1 MWRQVIITVNS
12 LLLSVRAK
20 WSSCWMEPHVGSERL
35 VVWWKSVLPWLE
47 TIKNSNQNSRAVIIF
62 LLHFLI
68 LPSIIL
74 RSHYVNLVSD
84 IFVVVKS
91 PCAKNRSGINSTCD
105 ELVQGTNGR
114 WLRPLTKSEFCS
126 LFASCFHLET
136 LRKRCESTFTLY
148 YNYFQHHV
156 FPLENGTTHFQITY
170 EKQCDIKPSIFFTNV
185 IRCNT
190 IAKSS
195 ESGK

>member
-1 MWRQVIITVNS
+1 MVYGPI
-12 LLLSVRAK
+12 RAK
-20 WSSCWMEPHVGSERL
+20 WSSCWMERHVGSERL
-35 VVWWKSVLPWLE
+35 VVWGKSFLPWLE

-68 LPSIIL
+68 LPSISL
-74 RSHYVNLVSD
+74 RSHYVNLFSD
-84 IFVVVKS
+84 IFVVVES
-91 PCAKNRSGINSTCD
+91 PCAKNGSGINSTCD
-105 ELVQGTNGR
+105 KLVQGTNGR
-114 WLRPLTKSEFCS
+114 WLRPLTKLEFCS
-126 LFASCFHLET
+126 LFASCFHSET

-148 YNYFQHHV
+148 YNHFQHHV
-156 FPLENGTTHFQITY
+156 FPLENGTAHFQITY
-170 EKQCDIKPSIFFTNV
+170 EKPCGSQSTFFTNV

>member
-84 IFVVVKS
+84 IFVVVES
-91 PCAKNRSGINSTCD
+91 PCANRSGINSTCD

-126 LFASCFHLET
+126 LFCILFS
-136 LRKRCESTFTLY
+136 LRNTSKKVRKYLY
-148 YNYFQHHV
+148 V
-156 FPLENGTTHFQITY
+156 VL
-170 EKQCDIKPSIFFTNV
+170 
-185 IRCNT
+185 
-190 IAKSS
+190 
-195 ESGK
+195 